1 VTALLPTT
9 HVMGRMDCLPGP
21 NSHDLTRPSSV
32 AGIELFLDP
41 NDARPRSV
49 QIYEQLRKAIVEGR
63 LTPHDR
69 LAPTRTVAA
78 ELGVSRSTV
87 TDAYGRLGA
96 EGYIEGHA
104 GGGSVVSPVPLAPNR
119 PRQSA
124 DALTPTPRA
133 AGIKPYGKP
142 GIHAP
147 LDLRPGSVDPSLF
160 PVAAWRRCML
170 RALDWALGPYGDPA
184 GTPELRT
191 ALASWVTRS
200 RGVTATADEV
210 VVTSGSGHAI
220 DLIAR
225 VLLDP
230 DAVVAV
236 EEPGYPPVVELL
248 RSQGLRVVGVPVD
261 SQGIVVDA
269 IPSQARL
276 VYVTPSHQYPLGVVM
291 TRRRRLELMDWAS
304 SAGAAI
310 IEDDYDGE
318 FRHTARPLEPL
329 QRLDR
334 DGRVI
339 YVGTF
344 SKTLSPALRVGF
356 LVAPRSLI
364 SSICA
369 IRQVIDWCPPLA
381 TQIGLTDLIIG
392 GHLDRHLRR
401 SRAVYRE
408 RHRLLWGALGQLLP
422 VGYELLPAQ
431 AGLHVAIVR
440 PKLPADTQVWSLLE
454 SRGLQIGSLRRTY
467 HFTDPAAGFLVGF
480 GGLPTTS
487 VVTACQV
494 FAQALEEV
502 EQADDC
508 RGGRTNGS

>member
-1 VTALLPTT
+1 V
-9 HVMGRMDCLPGP
+9 
-21 NSHDLTRPSSV
+21 
-32 AGIELFLDP
+32 
-41 NDARPRSV
+41 RPRSL
-49 QIYEQLRKAIVEGR
+49 QIYEQLRDAIVEGR
-63 LTPHDR
+63 LTAHDR

-96 EGYIEGHA
+96 EGAEGYVEGRA
-104 GGGSVVSPVPLAPNR
+104 GGGSVVSSVPLAPSR

-124 DALTPTPRA
+124 DALSPTPRA
-133 AGIKPYGKP
+133 ARIKPYNPEP
-142 GIHAP
+142 GFHAP

-170 RALDWALGPYGDPA
+170 RALDQALGPYGDPA
-184 GTPELRT
+184 GTPELRA

-200 RGVTATADEV
+200 RGVTAEADGV
-210 VVTSGSGHAI
+210 VVTSGTGHAI
-220 DLIAR
+220 DLVAR

-230 DAVVAV
+230 ESMVAV

-261 SQGIVVDA
+261 NQGIVVDA

-344 SKTLSPALRVGF
+344 SKILSPALRVGF

-369 IRQVIDWCPPLA
+369 MRQVIDWCPPLA
-381 TQIGLTDLIIG
+381 TEIALTDLIAG

-408 RHRLLWGALGQLLP
+408 RYRLLWDALGRLLP
-422 VGYELLPAQ
+422 VGYQLLPAQ

-440 PKLPADTQVWSLLE
+440 PKLPSDRQVWSLLE

-467 HFTDPAAGFLVGF
+467 HFTEPVAGFLAGF

-487 VVTACQV
+487 VVTAARSLRKHWRKLSKLTIAAAGV
-494 FAQALEEV
+494 RAAVDGHELSS
-502 EQADDC
+502 
-508 RGGRTNGS
+508 RWPGRWPSDG

>member
-1 VTALLPTT
+1 
-9 HVMGRMDCLPGP
+9 
-21 NSHDLTRPSSV
+21 
-32 AGIELFLDP
+32 
-41 NDARPRSV
+41 
-49 QIYEQLRKAIVEGR
+49 VEGR

-69 LAPTRTVAA
+69 LAPTRMVAA

-96 EGYIEGHA
+96 EGFIEGRA
-104 GGGSVVSPVPLAPNR
+104 GGGSVVSPVPLAPSR
-119 PRQSA
+119 PRQST
-124 DALTPTPRA
+124 DALAPTPRA
-133 AGIKPYGKP
+133 AGIRPYNPEP
-142 GIHAP
+142 GIQAHF
-147 LDLRPGSVDPSLF
+147 DLRPGSVDPSLF

-170 RALDWALGPYGDPA
+170 HALDQVPSLYGDPA
-184 GTPELRT
+184 GTRELRD

-210 VVTSGSGHAI
+210 VVTSGAGHAI
-220 DLIAR
+220 DLVAR
-225 VLLDP
+225 ALLDP
-230 DAVVAV
+230 EAVVAV
-236 EEPGYPPVVELL
+236 EEPGYPPVIELL
-248 RSQGLRVVGVPVD
+248 RSQGLGVVGVPVD
-261 SQGIVVDA
+261 NNGIVVDA
-269 IPSQARL
+269 MPSQARL

-291 TRRRRLELMDWAS
+291 TRQRRLELLDWAS
-304 SAGAAI
+304 RSGAAI

-381 TQIGLTDLIIG
+381 TQIALTDLIAG
-392 GHLDRHLRR
+392 GYLDRHLRR

-408 RHRLLWGALGQLLP
+408 RHRLLWEALGRLLP
-422 VGYELLPAQ
+422 VGYQPLPAQ
-431 AGLHVAIVR
+431 AGLHVAIVP
-440 PKLPADTQVWSLLE
+440 PKLPADRQVWSLFE
-454 SRGLQIGSLRRTY
+454 RHGLQIGSLRRTY

-480 GGLPTTS
+480 GAVPTTS
-487 VVTACQV
+487 VLTACRV

-502 EQADDC
+502 RQADH
-508 RGGRTNGS
+508 